1 MKEQEKKV
9 FQSEVKQLLHLMIHS
24 LYSNKEIFL
33 RELISNASDAA
44 DKLRFSALTT
54 PEIYEE
60 DKEELHVRISINK
73 EKRILIIDDN
83 GIGMRR
89 DEVINNLGTIAKSG
103 TKSFIQSLDINNP
116 QNQQMI
122 GQFGVG
128 FYSAFI
134 VAKKVTV
141 YTRAAGTPIEK
152 GVFWESTGEGDY
164 TIAYFKKVNRGTE
177 IHLHLREEE
186 NEFLEES
193 HISNIVSKYSDY
205 ITLPIEIQ
213 FLDKEKN
220 KKTWKKINKAQALWT
235 RNKSEISNKEYEEF
249 YKNITHDIS
258 PPLFWSH
265 NKVEGNLEYTSILYI
280 PAKVP
285 WNIWHK
291 DNKNGLKLY
300 VQRVFIM
307 DDVEQFLPNYLRFV
321 RGIIDSNNL
330 PLNIS
335 REILQNSKIRKNL
348 QHAITKR
355 VFQMIET
362 LAKKDE
368 KKYQQFWDNFGL
380 ILKEGPAEDPS
391 NLEIILQLLRFTTT
405 FSKDSKQT
413 ISLKEYVNRMIK
425 GQDKIYYLTSDSYA
439 AAKSSPHLEFL
450 QEKNI
455 EVILLYDRI
464 DEWMMNYLK
473 EFEGKSF
480 QLVSKSHDF
489 FEDSKKDESK
499 KSQNDKNLSSFITKV
514 KEILKNRVK
523 DVRITYRLTETPAIL
538 TLDANDM
545 STQMVKLFTAAGQKV
560 PDIKY
565 LFELNPEHQLIKYA
579 IKNMDEK
586 KIFIEL
592 IEFLLE
598 GALLTER
605 GSIEEPKK
613 FLQRIN
619 NLLLL
624 DTNKS

>member
-44 DKLRFSALTT
+44 DKLRFSALTK

-73 EKRILIIDDN
+73 EERILIIDDN

-116 QNQQMI
+116 QNHQMI

-235 RNKSEISNKEYEEF
+235 LNKSEISNKEYEEF

-380 ILKEGPAEDPS
+380 ILKEGPAEDPA
-391 NLEIILQLLRFTTT
+391 NLAKILQLLRFTTT

-425 GQDKIYYLTSDSYA
+425 GQNKIYYLTSDSYA

-450 QEKNI
+450 QKKNI

-489 FEDSKKDESK
+489 FEDDTKDEAK

-523 DVRITYRLTETPAIL
+523 DVRLTYRLTETPAIL

-565 LFELNPEHQLIKYA
+565 LFELNPKHQLIKYA
-579 IKNMDEK
+579 MKNMDEK